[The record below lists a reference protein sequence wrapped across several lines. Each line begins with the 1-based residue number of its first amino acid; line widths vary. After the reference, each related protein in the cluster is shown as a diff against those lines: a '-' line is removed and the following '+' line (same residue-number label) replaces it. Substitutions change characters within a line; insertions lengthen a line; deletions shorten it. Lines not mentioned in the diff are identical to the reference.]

1 MAKLLYRL
9 GRWSFLNKWKVIVTW
24 VVLLAAAGGATALLM
39 KPMTS
44 EFAIKGTPSI
54 DATYKT
60 MDLFPEGGNP
70 ANSPSVNLVFQ
81 APEGQK
87 LSDPANEKAINAV
100 ISHLEDNLEMG
111 DTMRFGNPLEV
122 SPRLQ
127 DEVVHQF
134 TEMGLPESSARA
146 DADNLAMV
154 NEDETIAYTTFD
166 FDAES
171 PYSVDQ
177 ADKDIVTEA
186 MDIGRQQGLTVEA
199 GGAGFGDE
207 IRVNSTSE
215 IIGLGVAF
223 LVLIFTF
230 GSLVASGMPLISA
243 VIGVGLGACGM
254 LITTHWIELN
264 NMTPVLA
271 IMIGLAVGID
281 YALFI
286 LSRYR
291 AERARMSASEAAGM
305 AAGTAGSSVVF
316 AGTTVFTALFAL
328 LIARIEFLTAM
339 GLSAAATVAIAVLV
353 SLTLIPAMLGLL
365 GDKAFSGRIPGV
377 AGNPS
382 RKGKVRRGP
391 TMGHRWVRL
400 VQKVPGLAMA
410 LVVLSLGAMTAP
422 VLHMELALPADT
434 TSNPDTTQRK
444 AADLM
449 AEGFGPGVNGPFL
462 AVVDAHTINAD
473 SAALAPLVAAQGGE
487 AEPEEGAGEPPAD
500 NPEDHA
506 PDNAPEPAPD
516 QPADQP
522 GDHPAD
528 QPAEHP
534 VDQPG
539 DQPAEHPA
547 DQPGEQPAEPEIA
560 PVAEVEDR
568 EAAAA
573 PTSAED
579 KAALAS
585 FLYTADQLK
594 TLGGVKHA
602 QIVALSEDQR
612 AAQIMVTPE
621 TSPTEAATINVA
633 HALRS
638 ATKEIE
644 GTTGTEIGL
653 TGLTAVQ
660 LDITERLRDAM
671 APYLSIVV
679 GLAIVLLLVVFRSIL
694 VPLVAGLGFLLSVGG
709 AFGLTVL
716 VWQDGLWGLV
726 PGPGPLLSFMP
737 IFLIGVT
744 FGLAMDYQVF
754 LVTRMREHIARHP
767 KGTAGPYSAVD
778 EATITGFTQGAR
790 VVTAAAII
798 MISVFVAFINQ
809 PLPFIQIFGF
819 ALAAGVLFDAFFVRM
834 TLVPASM
841 FLMGRA
847 TWWMPKWLDKIL
859 PTVDIEGTALEEEWE
874 AQHADDGQKTRE
886 EEENKE

>member
-9 GRWSFLNKWKVIVTW
+9 GRWSFLHKWKVIVAW
-24 VVLLAAAGGATALLM
+24 LLLLAAVGGAAALLM

-44 EFAIKGTPSI
+44 EFSIKGTPSI

-70 ANSPSVNLVFQ
+70 ANSPSVNVVFK
-81 APEGQK
+81 APDGQK
-87 LSDPANEKAINAV
+87 LSDPANREAIDAT
-100 ISHLEDNLEMG
+100 ISYLEDNLEMG
-111 DTMRFGNPLEV
+111 DTTRFGNPLEV

-127 DEVVHQF
+127 DQVIHQF
-134 TEMGLPESSARA
+134 TDMGLPEASARA

-154 NEDETIAYTTFD
+154 NDDETIAYTTFN

-171 PYSVDQ
+171 PYSVEQ
-177 ADKDIVTEA
+177 ADKDTVTDA
-186 MDIGRQQGLTVEA
+186 MNIARDRGLTVE
-199 GGAGFGDE
+199 GNGAGFGDE
-207 IRVNSTSE
+207 IAVNSTSE

-223 LVLIFTF
+223 IVLIFTF
-230 GSLVASGMPLISA
+230 GSLVASGMPLVSA
-243 VIGVGLGACGM
+243 VIGVGLGALGM
-254 LITTHWIELN
+254 LIATHWIELN

-291 AERARMSASEAAGM
+291 AERRRMDGPDAAGM
-305 AAGTAGSSVVF
+305 AVGTAGSSVVF
-316 AGTTVFTALFAL
+316 AGATVFTALFAL
-328 LIARIEFLTAM
+328 LIARIGFLTAM
-339 GLSAAATVAIAVLV
+339 GLAAAGTVAIAVLV

-365 GDKAFSGRIPGV
+365 GDKAFNGRIPGV
-377 AGNPS
+377 AGNPT
-382 RKGKVRRGP
+382 RKGKRRRGP
-391 TMGHRWVRL
+391 TMGNRWVRL

-444 AADLM
+444 AADIM
-449 AEGFGPGVNGPFL
+449 SEGFGPGVNGPFL
-462 AVVDAHTINAD
+462 AVVDAHTVNAE
-473 SAALAPLVAAQGGE
+473 AGALAPLVDAQSQ
-487 AEPEEGAGEPPAD
+487 
-500 NPEDHA
+500 
-506 PDNAPEPAPD
+506 PEPAPAPAPEDTAPEDGAPEGVEPEDAAPEQPQPD
-516 QPADQP
+516 QPE
-522 GDHPAD
+522 
-528 QPAEHP
+528 AE
-534 VDQPG
+534 
-539 DQPAEHPA
+539 
-547 DQPGEQPAEPEIA
+547 AEPEIA
-560 PVAEVEDR
+560 PAAEVVD
-568 EAAAA
+568 
-573 PTSAED
+573 TSADAADNSSPED

-594 TLGGVKHA
+594 GLGGVKHA
-602 QIVALSEDQR
+602 QIVGLSKDQR

-621 TSPTEAATINVA
+621 TAPTDAATVNVA

-638 ATKEIE
+638 ATSEIE
-644 GTTGTEIGL
+644 DATGTDIGL

-660 LDITERLRDAM
+660 LDITERLEEAM
-671 APYLSIVV
+671 APYLAIVV
-679 GLAIVLLLVVFRSIL
+679 GLAIVLLLLVFRSIL

-716 VWQDGLWGLV
+716 VWQEGLWNLV
-726 PGPGPLLSFMP
+726 PAPGPLISFMP

>member
-9 GRWSFLNKWKVIVTW
+9 GRWSFLHKWKVIVAW
-24 VVLLAAAGGATALLM
+24 LLLLAAVGGAAALLM

-44 EFAIKGTPSI
+44 EFSIKGTPSI

-70 ANSPSVNLVFQ
+70 ANSPSVNVVFK
-81 APEGQK
+81 APDGQK
-87 LSDPANEKAINAV
+87 LSDPANREAIDAT
-100 ISHLEDNLEMG
+100 ISYLEDNLEMG
-111 DTMRFGNPLEV
+111 DTTRFGNPLEV

-127 DEVVHQF
+127 DQVIHQF
-134 TEMGLPESSARA
+134 TDMGLPEASARA

-154 NEDETIAYTTFD
+154 NDDETIAYTTFN

-171 PYSVDQ
+171 PYSVEQ
-177 ADKDIVTEA
+177 ADKDTVTEA
-186 MDIGRQQGLTVEA
+186 MNIARDRGLTVE
-199 GGAGFGDE
+199 GNGAGFGDE
-207 IRVNSTSE
+207 IAVNSTSE

-223 LVLIFTF
+223 IVLIFTF
-230 GSLVASGMPLISA
+230 GSLVASGMPLVSA
-243 VIGVGLGACGM
+243 VIGVGLGALGM
-254 LITTHWIELN
+254 LIATHWIELN

-291 AERARMSASEAAGM
+291 AERRRMDGPDAAGM
-305 AAGTAGSSVVF
+305 AVGTAGSSVVF
-316 AGTTVFTALFAL
+316 AGATVFTALFAL
-328 LIARIEFLTAM
+328 LIARIGFLTAM
-339 GLSAAATVAIAVLV
+339 GLAAAGTVAIAVLV

-365 GDKAFSGRIPGV
+365 GDKAFNGRIPGV
-377 AGNPS
+377 AGNPT
-382 RKGKVRRGP
+382 RKGKRRRGP
-391 TMGHRWVRL
+391 TMGNRWVRL

-422 VLHMELALPADT
+422 VLQMELALPADT

-444 AADLM
+444 AADIM
-449 AEGFGPGVNGPFL
+449 SEGFGPGVNGPFL
-462 AVVDAHTINAD
+462 AVVDAHTVNAD
-473 SAALAPLVAAQGGE
+473 AGALAPLVDAQSQ
-487 AEPEEGAGEPPAD
+487 
-500 NPEDHA
+500 
-506 PDNAPEPAPD
+506 PEPAPAPAPAPAPEQDAAENAAPEEEMPEQPQQD
-516 QPADQP
+516 QPA
-522 GDHPAD
+522 
-528 QPAEHP
+528 
-534 VDQPG
+534 
-539 DQPAEHPA
+539 
-547 DQPGEQPAEPEIA
+547 AEPEIA
-560 PVAEVEDR
+560 PAAEVVD
-568 EAAAA
+568 
-573 PTSAED
+573 TSADAADNSSPED

-594 TLGGVKHA
+594 GLGGVKHA
-602 QIVALSEDQR
+602 QIVGLSKDQR

-621 TSPTEAATINVA
+621 TAPTDAATVNVA

-638 ATKEIE
+638 ATGEIE
-644 GTTGTEIGL
+644 DATGTDIGL

-660 LDITERLRDAM
+660 LDITERLEEAM
-671 APYLSIVV
+671 APYLAIVV
-679 GLAIVLLLVVFRSIL
+679 GLAIVLLLLVFRSIL

-716 VWQDGLWGLV
+716 VWQEGLWNLV
-726 PGPGPLLSFMP
+726 PAPGPLISFMP

-754 LVTRMREHIARHP
+754 LVTRMREHISRHP
-767 KGTAGPYSAVD
+767 EGTGGRYSAVD

-834 TLVPASM
+834 TLVPATM

-847 TWWMPKWLDKIL
+847 TWWMPKWLAKIL
-859 PTVDIEGTALEEEWE
+859 PTLDVEGTALEEEWE
-874 AQHADDGQKTRE
+874 AKHATSTPIPADKE
-886 EEENKE
+886 EE

>member
-1 MAKLLYRL
+1 MAWLL
-9 GRWSFLNKWKVIVTW
+9 
-24 VVLLAAAGGATALLM
+24 LLAAVGGAAALLM

-44 EFAIKGTPSI
+44 EFSIKGTPSI

-70 ANSPSVNLVFQ
+70 ANSPSVNVVFK
-81 APEGQK
+81 APDGQK
-87 LSDPANEKAINAV
+87 LSDPANREAIDAT
-100 ISHLEDNLEMG
+100 ISYLEDNLKMG
-111 DTMRFGNPLEV
+111 DTTRFGNPLEV

-127 DEVVHQF
+127 DQVIHQF
-134 TEMGLPESSARA
+134 TDMGLPEASARA

-154 NEDETIAYTTFD
+154 NDDETIAYTTFN

-171 PYSVDQ
+171 PYSVEQ
-177 ADKDIVTEA
+177 ADKDTVTEA
-186 MDIGRQQGLTVEA
+186 MNIARDRGLTVE
-199 GGAGFGDE
+199 GNGAGFGDE
-207 IRVNSTSE
+207 IAVNSTSE

-230 GSLVASGMPLISA
+230 GSLVASGMPLVSA
-243 VIGVGLGACGM
+243 VIGVGLGALGM
-254 LITTHWIELN
+254 FIATHWIELN

-291 AERARMSASEAAGM
+291 AERRRMDGPDAAGM
-305 AAGTAGSSVVF
+305 AVGTAGSSVVF
-316 AGTTVFTALFAL
+316 AGATVFTALFAL
-328 LIARIEFLTAM
+328 IIARIGFLTAM
-339 GLSAAATVAIAVLV
+339 GLAAAGTVAIAVLV

-365 GDKAFSGRIPGV
+365 GDKAFNGRIPGV
-377 AGNPS
+377 AGTPT
-382 RKGKVRRGP
+382 RKGKRRRGP
-391 TMGHRWVRL
+391 TMGNRWVRL

-422 VLHMELALPADT
+422 VLQMELALPADT

-444 AADLM
+444 AADIM
-449 AEGFGPGVNGPFL
+449 SEGFGPGVNGPFL
-462 AVVDAHTINAD
+462 AVVDAHTVNAE
-473 SAALAPLVAAQGGE
+473 SGALAPLVDAQSQ
-487 AEPEEGAGEPPAD
+487 
-500 NPEDHA
+500 
-506 PDNAPEPAPD
+506 PEPAPTPAPAPEEEMPK
-516 QPADQP
+516 QPQ
-522 GDHPAD
+522 
-528 QPAEHP
+528 
-534 VDQPG
+534 G
-539 DQPAEHPA
+539 DQPA
-547 DQPGEQPAEPEIA
+547 AEPEIA
-560 PVAEVEDR
+560 PAAEVVD
-568 EAAAA
+568 
-573 PTSAED
+573 TSAED

-594 TLGGVKHA
+594 GLGGVKHA
-602 QIVALSEDQR
+602 QIVGLSQDKR

-621 TSPTEAATINVA
+621 TAPTDAATVNVA

-638 ATKEIE
+638 ATGEIE
-644 GTTGTEIGL
+644 DATGTDIGL

-660 LDITERLRDAM
+660 LDITERLEEAM
-671 APYLSIVV
+671 VPYLAIVV
-679 GLAIVLLLVVFRSIL
+679 GLAIVLLLLVFRSIL

-716 VWQDGLWGLV
+716 VWQEGLWNLV
-726 PGPGPLLSFMP
+726 PAPGPLISFMP

-754 LVTRMREHIARHP
+754 LVTRMREHISRHP
-767 KGTAGPYSAVD
+767 EGTGGRYSAVD

-819 ALAAGVLFDAFFVRM
+819 ALAAGVLFDAFFIRM
-834 TLVPASM
+834 TLVPATM

-847 TWWMPKWLDKIL
+847 TWWMPKWLAKIL
-859 PTVDIEGTALEEEWE
+859 PTLDIEGTALEEEWE
-874 AQHADDGQKTRE
+874 AKHATPAPIPADKE
-886 EEENKE
+886 EE

>member
-1 MAKLLYRL
+1 MAWLL
-9 GRWSFLNKWKVIVTW
+9 
-24 VVLLAAAGGATALLM
+24 LLAAVGGAAALLM

-44 EFAIKGTPSI
+44 EFSIKGTPSI

-70 ANSPSVNLVFQ
+70 ANSPSVNVVFK
-81 APEGQK
+81 APDGQK
-87 LSDPANEKAINAV
+87 LSDPANREAIDAT
-100 ISHLEDNLEMG
+100 ISYLEDNLKMG
-111 DTMRFGNPLEV
+111 DTTRFGNPLEV

-127 DEVVHQF
+127 DQVIHQF
-134 TEMGLPESSARA
+134 TDMGLPEASARA

-154 NEDETIAYTTFD
+154 NDDETIAYTTFN

-171 PYSVDQ
+171 PYSVEQ
-177 ADKDIVTEA
+177 ADKDTVTEA
-186 MDIGRQQGLTVEA
+186 MNIARDRGLTVE
-199 GGAGFGDE
+199 GNGAGFGDE
-207 IRVNSTSE
+207 IAVNSTSE

-230 GSLVASGMPLISA
+230 GSLVASGMPLVSA
-243 VIGVGLGACGM
+243 VIGVGLGALGM
-254 LITTHWIELN
+254 FIATHWIELN

-291 AERARMSASEAAGM
+291 AERRRMDGPDAAGM
-305 AAGTAGSSVVF
+305 AVGTAGSSVVF
-316 AGTTVFTALFAL
+316 AGATVFTALFAL
-328 LIARIEFLTAM
+328 IIARIGFLTAM
-339 GLSAAATVAIAVLV
+339 GLAAAGTVAIAVLV

-365 GDKAFSGRIPGV
+365 GDKAFNGRIPGV
-377 AGNPS
+377 AGNPT
-382 RKGKVRRGP
+382 RKGKRRRGP
-391 TMGHRWVRL
+391 TMGNRWVRL

-422 VLHMELALPADT
+422 VLQMELALPADT

-444 AADLM
+444 AADIM
-449 AEGFGPGVNGPFL
+449 SEGFGPGVNGPFL
-462 AVVDAHTINAD
+462 AVVDAHTVNAE
-473 SAALAPLVAAQGGE
+473 SGALAPLVDAQSQ
-487 AEPEEGAGEPPAD
+487 
-500 NPEDHA
+500 
-506 PDNAPEPAPD
+506 PEPAPAPAPAPEEEMPE
-516 QPADQP
+516 QPQ
-522 GDHPAD
+522 
-528 QPAEHP
+528 
-534 VDQPG
+534 G
-539 DQPAEHPA
+539 DQPA
-547 DQPGEQPAEPEIA
+547 AEPEIA
-560 PVAEVEDR
+560 PAAEVVD
-568 EAAAA
+568 
-573 PTSAED
+573 TSADAADAASPED

-594 TLGGVKHA
+594 GLGGVKHA
-602 QIVALSEDQR
+602 QIVGLSQDKR

-621 TSPTEAATINVA
+621 TAPTDAATVNVA

-638 ATKEIE
+638 ATGEIE
-644 GTTGTEIGL
+644 DATGTDIGL

-660 LDITERLRDAM
+660 LDITERLEEAM
-671 APYLSIVV
+671 VPYLAIVV
-679 GLAIVLLLVVFRSIL
+679 GLAIVLLLLVFRSIL

-716 VWQDGLWGLV
+716 VWQEGLWNLV
-726 PGPGPLLSFMP
+726 PAPGPLISFMP

-754 LVTRMREHIARHP
+754 LVTRMREHISRHP
-767 KGTAGPYSAVD
+767 EGTGGRYSAVD

-834 TLVPASM
+834 TLVPATM

-847 TWWMPKWLDKIL
+847 TWWMPKWLAKIL
-859 PTVDIEGTALEEEWE
+859 PTLDIEGTALEEEWE
-874 AQHADDGQKTRE
+874 AKHATPAPIPADKE
-886 EEENKE
+886 EE

>member
-87 LSDPANEKAINAV
+87 LSDPANEKAIKAV
-100 ISHLEDNLEMG
+100 ITHLEDNLEMG

-127 DEVVHQF
+127 DEVIHQF
-134 TEMGLPESSARA
+134 TEMGLPESSAHA

-154 NEDETIAYTTFD
+154 NEDKTIAYTTFN

-291 AERARMSASEAAGM
+291 AEWARMSAPEAAGM

-410 LVVLSLGAMTAP
+410 LVVLALGAMTAP

-434 TSNPDTTQRK
+434 TSNPNTTQRK

-473 SAALAPLVAAQGGE
+473 SAALAPLVAAQGGDG
-487 AEPEEGAGEPPAD
+487 EPEEGAGEPPAD

-506 PDNAPEPAPD
+506 PDNAPEPAPNGAPDQPSD

-528 QPAEHP
+528 QP
-534 VDQPG
+534 
-539 DQPAEHPA
+539 
-547 DQPGEQPAEPEIA
+547 GEQPAEPDIA
-560 PVAEVEDR
+560 PVAEVEDK
-568 EAAAA
+568 EDAAA

-602 QIVALSEDQR
+602 QIVSLSEDQR
-612 AAQIMVTPE
+612 SAQIMVTPE

-660 LDITERLRDAM
+660 LDITERLRGAM
-671 APYLSIVV
+671 VPYLSIVV
-679 GLAIVLLLVVFRSIL
+679 GLAIVLLLVVFRSLL

-767 KGTAGPYSAVD
+767 KGTSGPYSAVD

-874 AQHADDGQKTRE
+874 AQHGQKTRE
-886 EEENKE
+886 EEEEKE

>member
-9 GRWSFLNKWKVIVTW
+9 GRWSFLHKWKVIVAW
-24 VVLLAAAGGATALLM
+24 LLLLAAVGGAAALLM

-44 EFAIKGTPSI
+44 EFSIKGTPSI

-70 ANSPSVNLVFQ
+70 ANSPSVNVVFK
-81 APEGQK
+81 APDGQK
-87 LSDPANEKAINAV
+87 LSDPANREAIDAT
-100 ISHLEDNLEMG
+100 ISYLEDNLEMS

-127 DEVVHQF
+127 DQVIHQF
-134 TEMGLPESSARA
+134 TDMGLPEASARA

-154 NEDETIAYTTFD
+154 NDDETIAYTTFN

-171 PYSVDQ
+171 PYSVEQ
-177 ADKDIVTEA
+177 ADKDTVTEA
-186 MDIGRQQGLTVEA
+186 MNIARDRGLTVE
-199 GGAGFGDE
+199 GNGAGFGDE
-207 IRVNSTSE
+207 IAVNSTSE

-223 LVLIFTF
+223 IVLIFTF
-230 GSLVASGMPLISA
+230 GSLVASGMPLVSA
-243 VIGVGLGACGM
+243 VIGVGLGALGM
-254 LITTHWIELN
+254 LIATHWIELN

-291 AERARMSASEAAGM
+291 AERRRMDGPDAAGM
-305 AAGTAGSSVVF
+305 AVGTAGSSVVF
-316 AGTTVFTALFAL
+316 AGATVFTALFAL
-328 LIARIEFLTAM
+328 LIARIGFLTAM
-339 GLSAAATVAIAVLV
+339 GLAAAGTVAIAVLV

-365 GDKAFSGRIPGV
+365 GDKAFNGRIPGV
-377 AGNPS
+377 AGNPT
-382 RKGKVRRGP
+382 RKGKRRRGP
-391 TMGHRWVRL
+391 TMGNRWVRL

-444 AADLM
+444 AADIM
-449 AEGFGPGVNGPFL
+449 SEGFGPGVNGPFL
-462 AVVDAHTINAD
+462 AVVDAHTVNAD
-473 SAALAPLVAAQGGE
+473 AGALAPLVDAQSQ
-487 AEPEEGAGEPPAD
+487 
-500 NPEDHA
+500 
-506 PDNAPEPAPD
+506 PEPAPAPDAEDAAPEQPQPD
-516 QPADQP
+516 QPA
-522 GDHPAD
+522 
-528 QPAEHP
+528 AE
-534 VDQPG
+534 
-539 DQPAEHPA
+539 
-547 DQPGEQPAEPEIA
+547 AEPEIA
-560 PVAEVEDR
+560 PAAEVVD
-568 EAAAA
+568 
-573 PTSAED
+573 TSADAADNSSPED

-594 TLGGVKHA
+594 GLGGVKHA
-602 QIVALSEDQR
+602 QIVGLSKDQR

-621 TSPTEAATINVA
+621 TAPTDAATVNVA

-638 ATKEIE
+638 ATSEIE
-644 GTTGTEIGL
+644 DATGTDIGL

-660 LDITERLRDAM
+660 LDITERLEEAM
-671 APYLSIVV
+671 APYLAIVV
-679 GLAIVLLLVVFRSIL
+679 GLAIVLLLLVFRSIL

-716 VWQDGLWGLV
+716 VWQEGLWNLV
-726 PGPGPLLSFMP
+726 PAPGPLISFMP

-754 LVTRMREHIARHP
+754 LVTRMREHISRHP
-767 KGTAGPYSAVD
+767 EGTGGRYSAVD

-819 ALAAGVLFDAFFVRM
+819 ALAAGVLFDAFFIRM
-834 TLVPASM
+834 TLVPATM

-847 TWWMPKWLDKIL
+847 TWWMPKWLAKIL
-859 PTVDIEGTALEEEWE
+859 PTLDIEGTALEEEWE
-874 AQHADDGQKTRE
+874 AKHATPAPIPADKE
-886 EEENKE
+886 EE

>member
-1 MAKLLYRL
+1 MAWLL
-9 GRWSFLNKWKVIVTW
+9 
-24 VVLLAAAGGATALLM
+24 LLAAVGGAAALLM

-44 EFAIKGTPSI
+44 EFSIKGTPSI

-70 ANSPSVNLVFQ
+70 ANSPSVNVVFK
-81 APEGQK
+81 APDGQK
-87 LSDPANEKAINAV
+87 LSDPANREAIDAT
-100 ISHLEDNLEMG
+100 ISYLEDNLKMG
-111 DTMRFGNPLEV
+111 DTTRFGNPLEV

-127 DEVVHQF
+127 DQVIHQF
-134 TEMGLPESSARA
+134 TDMGLPEASARA

-154 NEDETIAYTTFD
+154 NDDETIAYTTFN

-171 PYSVDQ
+171 PYSVEQ
-177 ADKDIVTEA
+177 ADKDTVTEA
-186 MDIGRQQGLTVEA
+186 MNIARDRGLTVE
-199 GGAGFGDE
+199 GNGAGFGDE
-207 IRVNSTSE
+207 IAVNSTSE

-230 GSLVASGMPLISA
+230 GSLVASGMPLVSA
-243 VIGVGLGACGM
+243 VIGVGLGALGM
-254 LITTHWIELN
+254 FIATHWIELN

-291 AERARMSASEAAGM
+291 AERRRMDGPDAAGM
-305 AAGTAGSSVVF
+305 AVGTAGSSVVF
-316 AGTTVFTALFAL
+316 AGATVFTALFAL
-328 LIARIEFLTAM
+328 IIARIGFLTAM
-339 GLSAAATVAIAVLV
+339 GLAAAGTVAIAVLV

-365 GDKAFSGRIPGV
+365 GDKAFNGRIPGV
-377 AGNPS
+377 AGTPT
-382 RKGKVRRGP
+382 RKGKRRRGP
-391 TMGHRWVRL
+391 TMGNRWVRL

-422 VLHMELALPADT
+422 VLQMELALPADT

-444 AADLM
+444 AADIM
-449 AEGFGPGVNGPFL
+449 SEGFGPGVNGPFL
-462 AVVDAHTINAD
+462 AVVDAHTVNAE
-473 SAALAPLVAAQGGE
+473 SGALAPLVDAQSQ
-487 AEPEEGAGEPPAD
+487 
-500 NPEDHA
+500 
-506 PDNAPEPAPD
+506 PEPAPAPEQD
-516 QPADQP
+516 AAENAAPEEEMPEQPQ
-522 GDHPAD
+522 
-528 QPAEHP
+528 
-534 VDQPG
+534 G
-539 DQPAEHPA
+539 DQPS
-547 DQPGEQPAEPEIA
+547 AEPEIA
-560 PVAEVEDR
+560 PAAEVVD
-568 EAAAA
+568 
-573 PTSAED
+573 TSAED

-594 TLGGVKHA
+594 GLGGVKHA
-602 QIVALSEDQR
+602 QIVGLSQDKR

-621 TSPTEAATINVA
+621 TAPTDAATVNVA

-638 ATKEIE
+638 ATGEIE
-644 GTTGTEIGL
+644 DATGTDIGL

-660 LDITERLRDAM
+660 LDITERLEEAM
-671 APYLSIVV
+671 VPYLAIVV
-679 GLAIVLLLVVFRSIL
+679 GLAIVLLLLVFRSIL

-716 VWQDGLWGLV
+716 VWQEGLWNLV
-726 PGPGPLLSFMP
+726 PAPGPLISFMP

-754 LVTRMREHIARHP
+754 LVTRMREHISRHP
-767 KGTAGPYSAVD
+767 EGTGGRYSAVD

-819 ALAAGVLFDAFFVRM
+819 ALAAGVLFDAFFIRM
-834 TLVPASM
+834 TLVPATM

-847 TWWMPKWLDKIL
+847 TWWMPKWLAKIL
-859 PTVDIEGTALEEEWE
+859 PTLDIEGTALEEEWE
-874 AQHADDGQKTRE
+874 AKHATPAPIPADKE
-886 EEENKE
+886 EE

>member
-1 MAKLLYRL
+1 MAWLL
-9 GRWSFLNKWKVIVTW
+9 
-24 VVLLAAAGGATALLM
+24 LLAAVGGAAALLM

-44 EFAIKGTPSI
+44 EFSIKGTPSI

-70 ANSPSVNLVFQ
+70 ANSPSVNVVFK
-81 APEGQK
+81 APDGQK
-87 LSDPANEKAINAV
+87 LSDPANREAIDAT
-100 ISHLEDNLEMG
+100 ISYLEDNLEMG
-111 DTMRFGNPLEV
+111 DTTRFGNPLEV

-127 DEVVHQF
+127 DQVIHQF
-134 TEMGLPESSARA
+134 TDMGLPEASARA

-154 NEDETIAYTTFD
+154 NDDETIAYTTFN

-171 PYSVDQ
+171 PYSVEQ
-177 ADKDIVTEA
+177 ADKDTVTDA
-186 MDIGRQQGLTVEA
+186 MNIARDRGLTVE
-199 GGAGFGDE
+199 GNGAGFGDE
-207 IRVNSTSE
+207 IAVNSTSE

-223 LVLIFTF
+223 IVLIFTF
-230 GSLVASGMPLISA
+230 GSLVASGMPLVSA
-243 VIGVGLGACGM
+243 VIGVGLGALGM
-254 LITTHWIELN
+254 FIATHWIELN

-291 AERARMSASEAAGM
+291 AERRRMDGPDAAGM
-305 AAGTAGSSVVF
+305 AVGTAGSSVVF
-316 AGTTVFTALFAL
+316 AGATVFTALFAL
-328 LIARIEFLTAM
+328 LIARIGFLTAM
-339 GLSAAATVAIAVLV
+339 GLAAAGTVAIAVLV

-365 GDKAFSGRIPGV
+365 GDKAFNGRIPGV
-377 AGNPS
+377 AGNPT
-382 RKGKVRRGP
+382 RKGKRRRGP
-391 TMGHRWVRL
+391 TMGNRWVRL

-444 AADLM
+444 AADIM
-449 AEGFGPGVNGPFL
+449 SEGFGPGVNGPFL
-462 AVVDAHTINAD
+462 AVVDAHTVNAD
-473 SAALAPLVAAQGGE
+473 AGALAPLVDAQSQ
-487 AEPEEGAGEPPAD
+487 
-500 NPEDHA
+500 
-506 PDNAPEPAPD
+506 PEPAPAPDAEDAAPEQPQPEQD
-516 QPADQP
+516 QPA
-522 GDHPAD
+522 
-528 QPAEHP
+528 AE
-534 VDQPG
+534 
-539 DQPAEHPA
+539 
-547 DQPGEQPAEPEIA
+547 AEPEIA
-560 PVAEVEDR
+560 PAAEVVD
-568 EAAAA
+568 
-573 PTSAED
+573 TSADAADNSSPED

-594 TLGGVKHA
+594 GLGGVKHA
-602 QIVALSEDQR
+602 QIVGLSQDQR
-612 AAQIMVTPE
+612 AAQIMVTPD
-621 TSPTEAATINVA
+621 TAPTDAATVNVA

-638 ATKEIE
+638 ATSEIE
-644 GTTGTEIGL
+644 DATGTDIGL

-660 LDITERLRDAM
+660 LDITERLEEAM
-671 APYLSIVV
+671 APYLAIVV
-679 GLAIVLLLVVFRSIL
+679 GLAIVLLLLVFRSIL

-716 VWQDGLWGLV
+716 VWQEGLWNLV
-726 PGPGPLLSFMP
+726 PAPGPLISFMP

-754 LVTRMREHIARHP
+754 LVTRMREHISRHP
-767 KGTAGPYSAVD
+767 EGTGGRYSAVD

-819 ALAAGVLFDAFFVRM
+819 ALAAGVLFDAFFIRM
-834 TLVPASM
+834 TLVPATM

-847 TWWMPKWLDKIL
+847 TWWMPKWLEKIL
-859 PTVDIEGTALEEEWE
+859 PTLDIEGTALEEEWE
-874 AQHADDGQKTRE
+874 AKHATSSPAPSPADKE
-886 EEENKE
+886 EE

>member
-9 GRWSFLNKWKVIVTW
+9 GRWSFLHKWKVIVAW
-24 VVLLAAAGGATALLM
+24 LLLLAAVGGAAALLM

-44 EFAIKGTPSI
+44 EFSIKGTPSI

-70 ANSPSVNLVFQ
+70 ANSPSVNVVFK
-81 APEGQK
+81 APDGQK
-87 LSDPANEKAINAV
+87 LSDPANREAIDAT
-100 ISHLEDNLEMG
+100 ISYLEDNLEMG
-111 DTMRFGNPLEV
+111 DTTRFGNPLEV

-127 DEVVHQF
+127 DQVIHQF
-134 TEMGLPESSARA
+134 TDMGLPEASARA

-154 NEDETIAYTTFD
+154 NDDETIAYTTFN

-171 PYSVDQ
+171 PYSVEQ
-177 ADKDIVTEA
+177 ADKDTVTEA
-186 MDIGRQQGLTVEA
+186 MNIARDRGLTVE
-199 GGAGFGDE
+199 GNGAGFGDE
-207 IRVNSTSE
+207 IAVNSTSE

-223 LVLIFTF
+223 IVLIFTF
-230 GSLVASGMPLISA
+230 GSLVASGMPLVSA
-243 VIGVGLGACGM
+243 VIGVGLGALGM
-254 LITTHWIELN
+254 FIATHWIELN

-291 AERARMSASEAAGM
+291 AERRRMDGPDAAGM
-305 AAGTAGSSVVF
+305 AVGTAGSSVVF
-316 AGTTVFTALFAL
+316 AGATVFTALFAL
-328 LIARIEFLTAM
+328 LIARIGFLTAM
-339 GLSAAATVAIAVLV
+339 GLAAAGTVAIAVLV
-353 SLTLIPAMLGLL
+353 SLTLIPAMLGVL
-365 GDKAFSGRIPGV
+365 GDKAFNGRIPGV
-377 AGNPS
+377 AGNPT
-382 RKGKVRRGP
+382 RKGKRRHGP
-391 TMGHRWVRL
+391 TMGNRWVRL

-422 VLHMELALPADT
+422 VLDMELALPADT

-444 AADLM
+444 AADIM
-449 AEGFGPGVNGPFL
+449 SEGFGPGVNGPFL
-462 AVVDAHTINAD
+462 AVVDAHTVNAE
-473 SAALAPLVAAQGGE
+473 AGALAPLVDAQSQ
-487 AEPEEGAGEPPAD
+487 
-500 NPEDHA
+500 
-506 PDNAPEPAPD
+506 PEPASTPAPAPEEEMPE
-516 QPADQP
+516 QPQ
-522 GDHPAD
+522 
-528 QPAEHP
+528 
-534 VDQPG
+534 G
-539 DQPAEHPA
+539 DQPA
-547 DQPGEQPAEPEIA
+547 AEPEIA
-560 PVAEVEDR
+560 PAAEVVD
-568 EAAAA
+568 
-573 PTSAED
+573 TSADAADNSSPED

-594 TLGGVKHA
+594 GLGGVKHA
-602 QIVALSEDQR
+602 QIVGLSKDQR

-621 TSPTEAATINVA
+621 TAPTDAATVNVA

-638 ATKEIE
+638 ATSEIE
-644 GTTGTEIGL
+644 DATGTDIGL

-660 LDITERLRDAM
+660 LDITERLEEAM
-671 APYLSIVV
+671 APYLAIVV
-679 GLAIVLLLVVFRSIL
+679 GLAIVLLLLVFRSIL

-716 VWQDGLWGLV
+716 VWQEGLWNLV
-726 PGPGPLLSFMP
+726 PAPGPLISFMP

-754 LVTRMREHIARHP
+754 LVTRMREHISRHP
-767 KGTAGPYSAVD
+767 EGTGGRYSAVD

-819 ALAAGVLFDAFFVRM
+819 ALAAGVLFDAFFIRM
-834 TLVPASM
+834 TLVPATM

-847 TWWMPKWLDKIL
+847 TWWMPKWLAKIL
-859 PTVDIEGTALEEEWE
+859 PTLDIEGTALEEEWE
-874 AQHADDGQKTRE
+874 AKHATPAPTPSPADKE
-886 EEENKE
+886 EE

>member
-9 GRWSFLNKWKVIVTW
+9 GRWSFLHKWKVIVAW
-24 VVLLAAAGGATALLM
+24 LLLLAAVGGAAALLM

-44 EFAIKGTPSI
+44 EFSIKGTPSI

-70 ANSPSVNLVFQ
+70 ANSPSVNVVFK
-81 APEGQK
+81 APDGQK
-87 LSDPANEKAINAV
+87 LSDPANREAIDAT
-100 ISHLEDNLEMG
+100 ISYLEDNLEMS

-127 DEVVHQF
+127 DQVIHQF
-134 TEMGLPESSARA
+134 TDMGLPEASARA

-154 NEDETIAYTTFD
+154 NDDETIAYTTFN

-171 PYSVDQ
+171 PYSVEQ
-177 ADKDIVTEA
+177 ADKDTVTEA
-186 MDIGRQQGLTVEA
+186 MNIARDRGLTVE
-199 GGAGFGDE
+199 GNGAGFGDE
-207 IRVNSTSE
+207 IAVNSTSE

-223 LVLIFTF
+223 IVLIFTF
-230 GSLVASGMPLISA
+230 GSLVASGMPLVSA
-243 VIGVGLGACGM
+243 VIGVGLGALGM
-254 LITTHWIELN
+254 LIATHWIELN

-291 AERARMSASEAAGM
+291 AERRRMDGPDAAGM
-305 AAGTAGSSVVF
+305 AVGTAGSSVVF
-316 AGTTVFTALFAL
+316 AGATVFTALFAL
-328 LIARIEFLTAM
+328 LIARIGFLTAM
-339 GLSAAATVAIAVLV
+339 GLAAAGTVAIAVLV

-365 GDKAFSGRIPGV
+365 GDKAFNGRIPGV
-377 AGNPS
+377 AGNPTC
-382 RKGKVRRGP
+382 KGKRRRGP
-391 TMGHRWVRL
+391 TMGNRWVRL

-444 AADLM
+444 AADIM
-449 AEGFGPGVNGPFL
+449 SEGFGPGVNGPFL
-462 AVVDAHTINAD
+462 AVVDAHTVNAD
-473 SAALAPLVAAQGGE
+473 AGALAPLVDAQSQ
-487 AEPEEGAGEPPAD
+487 
-500 NPEDHA
+500 
-506 PDNAPEPAPD
+506 PEPAPAPDAEDAAPEQPQPD
-516 QPADQP
+516 QPA
-522 GDHPAD
+522 
-528 QPAEHP
+528 AE
-534 VDQPG
+534 
-539 DQPAEHPA
+539 
-547 DQPGEQPAEPEIA
+547 AEPEIA
-560 PVAEVEDR
+560 PAAEVVD
-568 EAAAA
+568 
-573 PTSAED
+573 TSADAADNSSPED

-594 TLGGVKHA
+594 GLGGVKHA
-602 QIVALSEDQR
+602 QIVGLSKDQR

-621 TSPTEAATINVA
+621 TAPTDAATVNVA

-638 ATKEIE
+638 ATSEIE
-644 GTTGTEIGL
+644 DATGTDIGL

-660 LDITERLRDAM
+660 LDITERLEEAM
-671 APYLSIVV
+671 APYLAIVV
-679 GLAIVLLLVVFRSIL
+679 GLAIVLLLLVFRSIL

-716 VWQDGLWGLV
+716 VWQEGLWNLV
-726 PGPGPLLSFMP
+726 PAPGPLISFMP

-754 LVTRMREHIARHP
+754 LVTRMREHISRHP
-767 KGTAGPYSAVD
+767 EGTGGRYSAVD

-819 ALAAGVLFDAFFVRM
+819 ALAAGVLFDAFFIRM
-834 TLVPASM
+834 TLVPATM

-847 TWWMPKWLDKIL
+847 TWWMPKWLAKIL
-859 PTVDIEGTALEEEWE
+859 PTLDIEGTALEEEWE
-874 AQHADDGQKTRE
+874 AKHATPAPTPSPAHKE
-886 EEENKE
+886 EE

>member
-9 GRWSFLNKWKVIVTW
+9 GRWSFLHKWKVIVAW
-24 VVLLAAAGGATALLM
+24 LLLLAAVGGAAALLM

-44 EFAIKGTPSI
+44 EFSIKGTPSI

-70 ANSPSVNLVFQ
+70 ANSPSVNVVFK
-81 APEGQK
+81 APDGQK
-87 LSDPANEKAINAV
+87 LSDPANREAIDAT
-100 ISHLEDNLEMG
+100 ISYLEDNLEMG
-111 DTMRFGNPLEV
+111 DTTRFGNPLEV

-127 DEVVHQF
+127 DQVIHQF
-134 TEMGLPESSARA
+134 TDMGLPEASARA

-154 NEDETIAYTTFD
+154 NDDETIAYTTFN

-171 PYSVDQ
+171 PYSVEQ
-177 ADKDIVTEA
+177 EDKDTVTEA
-186 MDIGRQQGLTVEA
+186 MNIARDRGLTVE
-199 GGAGFGDE
+199 GNGAGFGDE
-207 IRVNSTSE
+207 IAVNSTSE

-223 LVLIFTF
+223 IVLIFTF
-230 GSLVASGMPLISA
+230 GSLVASGMPLVSA
-243 VIGVGLGACGM
+243 VIGVGLGALGM
-254 LITTHWIELN
+254 FIATQWIELN

-291 AERARMSASEAAGM
+291 AERRRMDGPDAAGM
-305 AAGTAGSSVVF
+305 AVGTAGSSVVF
-316 AGTTVFTALFAL
+316 AGATVFTALFAL
-328 LIARIEFLTAM
+328 LIARIGFLTAM
-339 GLSAAATVAIAVLV
+339 GLAAAGTVAIAVLV

-365 GDKAFSGRIPGV
+365 GDKAFNGRIPGV
-377 AGNPS
+377 AGNPT
-382 RKGKVRRGP
+382 RKGKRRRGP
-391 TMGHRWVRL
+391 TMGNRWVRL

-422 VLHMELALPADT
+422 VLDMELALPADT

-444 AADLM
+444 AADIM
-449 AEGFGPGVNGPFL
+449 SEGFGPGVNGPFL
-462 AVVDAHTINAD
+462 AVVDAHMVNAE
-473 SAALAPLVAAQGGE
+473 AGALAPLVDAQSQPEPERAPEPDAEPAAEAPAPEKAAPEDAAPEDVAPEDVAPAQPQQDQPT
-487 AEPEEGAGEPPAD
+487 AEPETAPAAEVVDTAEGDAD
-500 NPEDHA
+500 NASP
-506 PDNAPEPAPD
+506 
-516 QPADQP
+516 
-522 GDHPAD
+522 
-528 QPAEHP
+528 
-534 VDQPG
+534 
-539 DQPAEHPA
+539 
-547 DQPGEQPAEPEIA
+547 
-560 PVAEVEDR
+560 
-568 EAAAA
+568 
-573 PTSAED
+573 ED

-585 FLYTADQLK
+585 FLYTANQLK
-594 TLGGVKHA
+594 GLGGVKHA
-602 QIVALSEDQR
+602 QIVGLSEDQR

-621 TSPTEAATINVA
+621 TSPTDAATVNVA

-638 ATKEIE
+638 ATGEIE
-644 GTTGTEIGL
+644 DATGTEIGL

-660 LDITERLRDAM
+660 LDITERLEEAM
-671 APYLSIVV
+671 APYLAIVV
-679 GLAIVLLLVVFRSIL
+679 GLAIVLLLLVFRSIL

-716 VWQDGLWGLV
+716 VWQEGLWNLV
-726 PGPGPLLSFMP
+726 PAPGPLISFMP

-754 LVTRMREHIARHP
+754 LVTRMREHISRHP
-767 KGTAGPYSAVD
+767 EGTGGRYSAVD

-819 ALAAGVLFDAFFVRM
+819 ALAAGVLFDAFFIRM
-834 TLVPASM
+834 TLVPATM

-847 TWWMPKWLDKIL
+847 TWWMPKWLAKIL
-859 PTVDIEGTALEEEWE
+859 PTLDIEGTALEEEWE
-874 AQHADDGQKTRE
+874 AKHATPAPIPADE
-886 EEENKE
+886 EEE

>member
-9 GRWSFLNKWKVIVTW
+9 GRWSFLHKWKVIVAW
-24 VVLLAAAGGATALLM
+24 LLLLAAVGGAAALLM

-44 EFAIKGTPSI
+44 EFSIKGTPSI

-70 ANSPSVNLVFQ
+70 ANSPSVNVVFK
-81 APEGQK
+81 APDGQK
-87 LSDPANEKAINAV
+87 LSDPANREAIDAT
-100 ISHLEDNLEMG
+100 ISYLEDNLEMG
-111 DTMRFGNPLEV
+111 DTTRFGNPLEV

-127 DEVVHQF
+127 DQVIHQF
-134 TEMGLPESSARA
+134 TDMGLPEASARA

-154 NEDETIAYTTFD
+154 NDDETIAYTTFN

-171 PYSVDQ
+171 PYSVEQ
-177 ADKDIVTEA
+177 ADKDTVTDA
-186 MDIGRQQGLTVEA
+186 MNIARDRGLTVE
-199 GGAGFGDE
+199 GNGAGFGDE
-207 IRVNSTSE
+207 IAVNSTSE

-223 LVLIFTF
+223 IVLIFTF
-230 GSLVASGMPLISA
+230 GSLVASGMPLVSA
-243 VIGVGLGACGM
+243 VIGVGLGALGM
-254 LITTHWIELN
+254 LIATHWIELN

-291 AERARMSASEAAGM
+291 AERRRMDGPDAAGM
-305 AAGTAGSSVVF
+305 AVGTAGSSVVF
-316 AGTTVFTALFAL
+316 AGATVFTALFAL
-328 LIARIEFLTAM
+328 LIARIGFLTAM
-339 GLSAAATVAIAVLV
+339 GLAAAGTVAIAVLV

-365 GDKAFSGRIPGV
+365 GDKAFNGRIPGV
-377 AGNPS
+377 AGNPT
-382 RKGKVRRGP
+382 RKGKRRRGP
-391 TMGHRWVRL
+391 TMGNRWVRL

-444 AADLM
+444 AADIM
-449 AEGFGPGVNGPFL
+449 SEGFGPGVNGPFL
-462 AVVDAHTINAD
+462 AVVDAHTVNAD
-473 SAALAPLVAAQGGE
+473 AGALAPLVDAQSQ
-487 AEPEEGAGEPPAD
+487 
-500 NPEDHA
+500 
-506 PDNAPEPAPD
+506 PEPAPAPDAEDAAPEQSQPD
-516 QPADQP
+516 QPA
-522 GDHPAD
+522 
-528 QPAEHP
+528 AE
-534 VDQPG
+534 
-539 DQPAEHPA
+539 
-547 DQPGEQPAEPEIA
+547 AEPEIA
-560 PVAEVEDR
+560 PAAEIVD
-568 EAAAA
+568 
-573 PTSAED
+573 TSADAADNSSPED

-594 TLGGVKHA
+594 GLGGVKHA
-602 QIVALSEDQR
+602 QIVGLSQDQR
-612 AAQIMVTPE
+612 AAQIMVTPD
-621 TSPTEAATINVA
+621 TAPTDAATVNVA

-638 ATKEIE
+638 ATSEIE
-644 GTTGTEIGL
+644 DATGTDIGL

-660 LDITERLRDAM
+660 LDITERLEEAM
-671 APYLSIVV
+671 APYLAIVV
-679 GLAIVLLLVVFRSIL
+679 GLAIVLLLLVFRSIL

-716 VWQDGLWGLV
+716 VWQEGLWNLV
-726 PGPGPLLSFMP
+726 PAPGPLISFMP

-754 LVTRMREHIARHP
+754 LVTRMREHISRHP
-767 KGTAGPYSAVD
+767 EGTGGRYSAVD

-819 ALAAGVLFDAFFVRM
+819 ALAAGVLFDAFFIRM
-834 TLVPASM
+834 TLVPATM

-847 TWWMPKWLDKIL
+847 TWWMPKWLAKIL
-859 PTVDIEGTALEEEWE
+859 PTLDIEGTALEEEWE
-874 AQHADDGQKTRE
+874 AKHATPAPTPSPAHKE
-886 EEENKE
+886 EE

>member
-1 MAKLLYRL
+1 MAWLL
-9 GRWSFLNKWKVIVTW
+9 
-24 VVLLAAAGGATALLM
+24 LLAAVGGAAALLM

-44 EFAIKGTPSI
+44 EFSIKGTPSI

-70 ANSPSVNLVFQ
+70 ANSPSVNVVFK
-81 APEGQK
+81 APDGQK
-87 LSDPANEKAINAV
+87 LSDPANREAIDAT
-100 ISHLEDNLEMG
+100 ISYLEDNLKMG
-111 DTMRFGNPLEV
+111 DTTRFGNPLEV

-127 DEVVHQF
+127 DQVIHQF
-134 TEMGLPESSARA
+134 TDMGLPEASARA

-154 NEDETIAYTTFD
+154 NDDETIAYTTFN

-171 PYSVDQ
+171 PYSVEQ
-177 ADKDIVTEA
+177 ADKDTVTEA
-186 MDIGRQQGLTVEA
+186 MNIARDRGLTVE
-199 GGAGFGDE
+199 GNGAGFGDE
-207 IRVNSTSE
+207 IAVNSTSE

-230 GSLVASGMPLISA
+230 GSLVASGMPLVSA
-243 VIGVGLGACGM
+243 VIGVGLGALGM
-254 LITTHWIELN
+254 FIATHWIELN

-291 AERARMSASEAAGM
+291 AERRRMDGPDAAGM
-305 AAGTAGSSVVF
+305 AVGTAGSSVVF
-316 AGTTVFTALFAL
+316 AGATVFTALFAL
-328 LIARIEFLTAM
+328 IIARIGFLTAM
-339 GLSAAATVAIAVLV
+339 GLAAAGTVAIAVLV

-365 GDKAFSGRIPGV
+365 GDKAFHGRIPGV
-377 AGNPS
+377 AGTPT
-382 RKGKVRRGP
+382 RKGKRRRGP
-391 TMGHRWVRL
+391 TMGNRWVRL

-422 VLHMELALPADT
+422 VLQMELALPADT

-444 AADLM
+444 AADIM
-449 AEGFGPGVNGPFL
+449 SEGFGPGVNGPFL
-462 AVVDAHTINAD
+462 AVVDAHTVNAE
-473 SAALAPLVAAQGGE
+473 SGALAPLVDAQSQ
-487 AEPEEGAGEPPAD
+487 
-500 NPEDHA
+500 
-506 PDNAPEPAPD
+506 PEPAPAPEQD
-516 QPADQP
+516 AAENAAPEEEMPEQPQ
-522 GDHPAD
+522 
-528 QPAEHP
+528 
-534 VDQPG
+534 G
-539 DQPAEHPA
+539 DQPA
-547 DQPGEQPAEPEIA
+547 AEPEIA
-560 PVAEVEDR
+560 PAAEVVD
-568 EAAAA
+568 
-573 PTSAED
+573 TSADAADAASPED

-594 TLGGVKHA
+594 GLGGVKHA
-602 QIVALSEDQR
+602 QIVGLSQDKR

-621 TSPTEAATINVA
+621 TAPTDAATVNVA

-638 ATKEIE
+638 ATGEIE
-644 GTTGTEIGL
+644 DATGTDIGL

-660 LDITERLRDAM
+660 LDITERLEEAM
-671 APYLSIVV
+671 VPYLAIVV
-679 GLAIVLLLVVFRSIL
+679 GLAIVLLLLVFRSIL

-716 VWQDGLWGLV
+716 VWQEGLWNLV
-726 PGPGPLLSFMP
+726 PAPGPLISFMP

-754 LVTRMREHIARHP
+754 LVTRMREHISRHP
-767 KGTAGPYSAVD
+767 EGTGGRYSAVD

-819 ALAAGVLFDAFFVRM
+819 ALAAGVLFDAFFIRM
-834 TLVPASM
+834 TLVPATM

-847 TWWMPKWLDKIL
+847 TWWMPKWLAKIL
-859 PTVDIEGTALEEEWE
+859 PTLDIEGTALEEEWE
-874 AQHADDGQKTRE
+874 AKHATPAPIPADKE
-886 EEENKE
+886 EE

>member
-9 GRWSFLNKWKVIVTW
+9 GRWSFLHKWKVIVAW
-24 VVLLAAAGGATALLM
+24 LLLLAAVGGAAALLM

-44 EFAIKGTPSI
+44 EFSIKGTPSI

-70 ANSPSVNLVFQ
+70 ANSPSVNVVFK
-81 APEGQK
+81 APDGQK
-87 LSDPANEKAINAV
+87 LSDPANREAIDAT
-100 ISHLEDNLEMG
+100 ISYLEDNLEMG
-111 DTMRFGNPLEV
+111 DTTRFGNPLEV

-127 DEVVHQF
+127 DQVIHQF
-134 TEMGLPESSARA
+134 TDMGLPEASARA

-154 NEDETIAYTTFD
+154 NDDETIAYTTFN

-171 PYSVDQ
+171 PYSVEQ
-177 ADKDIVTEA
+177 EDKDTVTEA
-186 MDIGRQQGLTVEA
+186 MNIARDRGLTVE
-199 GGAGFGDE
+199 GNGAGFGDE
-207 IRVNSTSE
+207 IAVNSTSE

-223 LVLIFTF
+223 IVLIFTF
-230 GSLVASGMPLISA
+230 GSLVASGMPLVSA
-243 VIGVGLGACGM
+243 VIGVGLGALGM
-254 LITTHWIELN
+254 FIATHWIELN

-291 AERARMSASEAAGM
+291 AERRRMDGPDAAGM
-305 AAGTAGSSVVF
+305 AVGTAGSSVVF
-316 AGTTVFTALFAL
+316 AGATVFTALFAL
-328 LIARIEFLTAM
+328 LIARIGFLTAM
-339 GLSAAATVAIAVLV
+339 GLAAAGTVAIAVLV

-365 GDKAFSGRIPGV
+365 GDKAFNGRIPGV
-377 AGNPS
+377 AGNPT
-382 RKGKVRRGP
+382 RKGKRRRGP
-391 TMGHRWVRL
+391 TMGNRWVRL

-444 AADLM
+444 AADIM
-449 AEGFGPGVNGPFL
+449 SEGFGPGVNGPFL
-462 AVVDAHTINAD
+462 AVVDAHTVNAD
-473 SAALAPLVAAQGGE
+473 AGALAPLVDAQSQ
-487 AEPEEGAGEPPAD
+487 
-500 NPEDHA
+500 
-506 PDNAPEPAPD
+506 PEPAPAPAPEQDAAENAAPEEEMPEQPQQD
-516 QPADQP
+516 QPA
-522 GDHPAD
+522 
-528 QPAEHP
+528 
-534 VDQPG
+534 
-539 DQPAEHPA
+539 
-547 DQPGEQPAEPEIA
+547 AEPEIA
-560 PVAEVEDR
+560 PAAEVVD
-568 EAAAA
+568 
-573 PTSAED
+573 TSADAADNSSPED

-594 TLGGVKHA
+594 GLGGVKHA
-602 QIVALSEDQR
+602 QIVGLSQDQR

-621 TSPTEAATINVA
+621 TAPTDAATVNVA

-638 ATKEIE
+638 ATGEIE
-644 GTTGTEIGL
+644 DATGTDIGL

-660 LDITERLRDAM
+660 LDITERLEEAM
-671 APYLSIVV
+671 APYLAIVV
-679 GLAIVLLLVVFRSIL
+679 GLAIVLLLLVFRSIL

-716 VWQDGLWGLV
+716 VWQEGLWNLV
-726 PGPGPLLSFMP
+726 PAPGPLISFMP

-754 LVTRMREHIARHP
+754 LVTRMREHISRHP
-767 KGTAGPYSAVD
+767 EGTGGRYSAVD

-819 ALAAGVLFDAFFVRM
+819 ALAAGVLFDAFFIRM
-834 TLVPASM
+834 TLVPATM

-847 TWWMPKWLDKIL
+847 TWWMPKWLAKIL
-859 PTVDIEGTALEEEWE
+859 PTLDIEGTALEEEWE
-874 AQHADDGQKTRE
+874 AKHATLSPTPSPAHKE
-886 EEENKE
+886 EE

>member
-70 ANSPSVNLVFQ
+70 ANSPSVNLVFK

-87 LSDPANEKAINAV
+87 LSDSANDKAIDAV

-127 DEVVHQF
+127 DEVIHQF

-154 NEDETIAYTTFD
+154 NEDETIAYTTFN

-171 PYSVDQ
+171 PYSVEQ

-215 IIGLGVAF
+215 VIGLGVAF

-254 LITTHWIELN
+254 MITTHWIELN

-291 AERARMSASEAAGM
+291 AERARMSAPEAAGM

-382 RKGKVRRGP
+382 HKGKVRRGP
-391 TMGHRWVRL
+391 TMGNRWVRL

-422 VLHMELALPADT
+422 VLHMDLALPADT

-444 AADLM
+444 AADLL
-449 AEGFGPGVNGPFL
+449 AEGFGPGINGPFL

-473 SAALAPLVAAQGGE
+473 SAALAPLVTAQGGSE
-487 AEPEEGAGEPPAD
+487 DAEEGTGEAPAD
-500 NPEDHA
+500 L
-506 PDNAPEPAPD
+506 PDGAAEHAPEPAPNEA
-516 QPADQP
+516 P
-522 GDHPAD
+522 D
-528 QPAEHP
+528 QPAEH
-534 VDQPG
+534 
-539 DQPAEHPA
+539 PAEHPA
-547 DQPGEQPAEPEIA
+547 DQPGEQSAEPPAEHPAEPDIA
-560 PVAEVEDR
+560 PVAEVEDK

-573 PTSAED
+573 PKSAED

-602 QIVALSEDQR
+602 QIVAVSDDQR

-621 TSPTEAATINVA
+621 TSPTEAATIDVA

-638 ATKEIE
+638 ATKQIE
-644 GTTGTEIGL
+644 GTTGTEVGL

-679 GLAIVLLLVVFRSIL
+679 GLAIVLLLVVFRSLL

-767 KGTAGPYSAVD
+767 KGTSGPYNAVD

-874 AQHADDGQKTRE
+874 AQHGQTARE
-886 EEENKE
+886 EEEEKE

>member
-9 GRWSFLNKWKVIVTW
+9 GRWSFLHKWKVIVAW
-24 VVLLAAAGGATALLM
+24 LLLLAAVGGAAALLM

-44 EFAIKGTPSI
+44 EFSIKGTPSI

-70 ANSPSVNLVFQ
+70 ANSPSVNVVFK
-81 APEGQK
+81 APDGQK
-87 LSDPANEKAINAV
+87 LSDPANREAIDAT
-100 ISHLEDNLEMG
+100 ISYLEDNLEMG
-111 DTMRFGNPLEV
+111 DTTRFGNPLEV

-127 DEVVHQF
+127 DQVIHQF
-134 TEMGLPESSARA
+134 TDMGLPEASARA

-154 NEDETIAYTTFD
+154 NDDETIAYTTFN

-171 PYSVDQ
+171 PYSVEQ
-177 ADKDIVTEA
+177 ADKDTVTEA
-186 MDIGRQQGLTVEA
+186 MNIARDRGLTVE
-199 GGAGFGDE
+199 GNGAGFGDE
-207 IRVNSTSE
+207 IAVNSTSE

-223 LVLIFTF
+223 IVLIFTF
-230 GSLVASGMPLISA
+230 GSLVASGMPLVSA
-243 VIGVGLGACGM
+243 VIGVSLGALGM
-254 LITTHWIELN
+254 FIATHWIELN

-291 AERARMSASEAAGM
+291 AERRRMDGPDAAGM
-305 AAGTAGSSVVF
+305 AVGTAGSSVVF
-316 AGTTVFTALFAL
+316 AGATVFTALFAL
-328 LIARIEFLTAM
+328 LIARIGFLTAM
-339 GLSAAATVAIAVLV
+339 GLAAAGTVAIAVLV
-353 SLTLIPAMLGLL
+353 SLTLIPAMLGVL
-365 GDKAFSGRIPGV
+365 GDKAFNGRIPGV
-377 AGNPS
+377 AGNPT
-382 RKGKVRRGP
+382 RKGKRRRGP
-391 TMGHRWVRL
+391 TMGNRWVRL

-444 AADLM
+444 AADIM
-449 AEGFGPGVNGPFL
+449 SEGFGPGVNGPFL
-462 AVVDAHTINAD
+462 AVVDAHTVNAD
-473 SAALAPLVAAQGGE
+473 AGALAPLVDAQSQ
-487 AEPEEGAGEPPAD
+487 
-500 NPEDHA
+500 
-506 PDNAPEPAPD
+506 PEPAPAPAPEQDAAENAAPEEEMPEQPQQD
-516 QPADQP
+516 QPA
-522 GDHPAD
+522 
-528 QPAEHP
+528 
-534 VDQPG
+534 
-539 DQPAEHPA
+539 
-547 DQPGEQPAEPEIA
+547 AEPEIA
-560 PVAEVEDR
+560 PATEVVD
-568 EAAAA
+568 
-573 PTSAED
+573 TSADAADNSSPED

-594 TLGGVKHA
+594 GLGGVKHA
-602 QIVALSEDQR
+602 QIVGLSQDQR
-612 AAQIMVTPE
+612 AAQIMVSPE
-621 TSPTEAATINVA
+621 TAPTDAATVNVA

-638 ATKEIE
+638 ATSEIE
-644 GTTGTEIGL
+644 DATGTDIGL

-660 LDITERLRDAM
+660 LDITERLEEAM
-671 APYLSIVV
+671 APYLAIVV
-679 GLAIVLLLVVFRSIL
+679 GLAIVLLLLVFRSIL

-716 VWQDGLWGLV
+716 VWQEGLWNLV
-726 PGPGPLLSFMP
+726 PAPGPLISFMP

-754 LVTRMREHIARHP
+754 LVTRMREHISRHP
-767 KGTAGPYSAVD
+767 EGTGGRYSAVD

-819 ALAAGVLFDAFFVRM
+819 ALAAGVLFDAFFIRM
-834 TLVPASM
+834 TLVPATM

-847 TWWMPKWLDKIL
+847 TWWMPKWLAKIL
-859 PTVDIEGTALEEEWE
+859 PTLDIEGTALEEEWE
-874 AQHADDGQKTRE
+874 AKHATSSPAPSPADKE
-886 EEENKE
+886 EE

>member
-1 MAKLLYRL
+1 MATLLYRL
-9 GRWSFLNKWKVIVTW
+9 GRWSFLHKWKVIVAW
-24 VVLLAAAGGATALLM
+24 LLLLAAVGGAAALLM

-44 EFAIKGTPSI
+44 EFSIKGTPSI

-70 ANSPSVNLVFQ
+70 ANSPSVNVVFK
-81 APEGQK
+81 APDGQK
-87 LSDPANEKAINAV
+87 LSDPANREAIDAT
-100 ISHLEDNLEMG
+100 ISYLEDNLKMG
-111 DTMRFGNPLEV
+111 DTTRFGNPLEV

-127 DEVVHQF
+127 DQVIHQF
-134 TEMGLPESSARA
+134 TDMGLPEASARA

-154 NEDETIAYTTFD
+154 NDDETIAYTTFN

-171 PYSVDQ
+171 PYSVEQ
-177 ADKDIVTEA
+177 ADKDTVTEA
-186 MDIGRQQGLTVEA
+186 MNIARDRGLTVE
-199 GGAGFGDE
+199 GNGAGFGDE
-207 IRVNSTSE
+207 IAVNSTSE

-230 GSLVASGMPLISA
+230 GSLVASGMPLVSA
-243 VIGVGLGACGM
+243 VIGVGLGALGM
-254 LITTHWIELN
+254 FIATHWIELN

-291 AERARMSASEAAGM
+291 AERRRMDGPDAAGM
-305 AAGTAGSSVVF
+305 AVGTAGSSVVF
-316 AGTTVFTALFAL
+316 AGATVFTALFAL
-328 LIARIEFLTAM
+328 IIARIGFLTAM
-339 GLSAAATVAIAVLV
+339 GLAAAGTVAIAVLV

-365 GDKAFSGRIPGV
+365 GDKAFNGRIPGV
-377 AGNPS
+377 AGNPT
-382 RKGKVRRGP
+382 RKGKRRRGP
-391 TMGHRWVRL
+391 TMGNRWVRL

-422 VLHMELALPADT
+422 VLQMELALPADT

-444 AADLM
+444 AADIM
-449 AEGFGPGVNGPFL
+449 SEGFGPGVNGPFL
-462 AVVDAHTINAD
+462 AVVDAHTVNAE
-473 SAALAPLVAAQGGE
+473 SGALAPLVDAQSQ
-487 AEPEEGAGEPPAD
+487 
-500 NPEDHA
+500 
-506 PDNAPEPAPD
+506 PEPAPAPAPAPEEEMPE
-516 QPADQP
+516 QPQ
-522 GDHPAD
+522 
-528 QPAEHP
+528 
-534 VDQPG
+534 G
-539 DQPAEHPA
+539 DQPA
-547 DQPGEQPAEPEIA
+547 AEPEIA
-560 PVAEVEDR
+560 PAAEVVD
-568 EAAAA
+568 
-573 PTSAED
+573 TSADAADAASPED

-594 TLGGVKHA
+594 GLGGVKHA
-602 QIVALSEDQR
+602 QIVGLSQDKR

-621 TSPTEAATINVA
+621 TAPTDAATVNVA

-638 ATKEIE
+638 ATGEIE
-644 GTTGTEIGL
+644 DATGTDIGL

-660 LDITERLRDAM
+660 LDITERLEEAM
-671 APYLSIVV
+671 VPYLAIVV
-679 GLAIVLLLVVFRSIL
+679 GLAIVLLLLVFRSIL

-716 VWQDGLWGLV
+716 VWQEGLWNLV
-726 PGPGPLLSFMP
+726 PAPGPLISFMP

-754 LVTRMREHIARHP
+754 LVTRMREHISRHP
-767 KGTAGPYSAVD
+767 EGTGGRYSAVD

-819 ALAAGVLFDAFFVRM
+819 ALAAGVLFDAFFIRM
-834 TLVPASM
+834 TLVPATM

-847 TWWMPKWLDKIL
+847 TWWMPKWLAKIL
-859 PTVDIEGTALEEEWE
+859 PTLDIEGTALEEEWE
-874 AQHADDGQKTRE
+874 AKNATPAPIPADKE
-886 EEENKE
+886 EE

>member
-87 LSDPANEKAINAV
+87 LSDPANEKAIKAV
-100 ISHLEDNLEMG
+100 ITHLEDNLEMG

-127 DEVVHQF
+127 DEVIHQF
-134 TEMGLPESSARA
+134 TEIGLPESSAHA

-291 AERARMSASEAAGM
+291 AERARMSAPEAAGM

-382 RKGKVRRGP
+382 RKGKARRGP

-410 LVVLSLGAMTAP
+410 LVVLALGAMTAP

-487 AEPEEGAGEPPAD
+487 AEPEEGAGEPPAE

-516 QPADQP
+516 EAPDQPADQP
-522 GDHPAD
+522 GDH
-528 QPAEHP
+528 PAEHP

-539 DQPAEHPA
+539 DQPAE
-547 DQPGEQPAEPEIA
+547 PEIA
-560 PVAEVEDR
+560 PVAEVEDK
-568 EAAAA
+568 EDAAA

-602 QIVALSEDQR
+602 QIVSLSEDQR
-612 AAQIMVTPE
+612 SAQIMVTPE

-660 LDITERLRDAM
+660 LDITERLRGAM
-671 APYLSIVV
+671 VPYLSIVV
-679 GLAIVLLLVVFRSIL
+679 GLAIVLLLVVFRSLL

-767 KGTAGPYSAVD
+767 KGTSGPYSAVD

-874 AQHADDGQKTRE
+874 AQHGQKARE
-886 EEENKE
+886 EEEEKE